1 MVLKELSKALGR
13 LPSDQREAL
22 FMVVLQGLSYEEVAS
37 ATGCAVGTA
46 KSRVFRARR
55 QLQAW
60 LMGEERSGATAVV
73 GQPATA
79 FTRSGGRSPAT
90 AIATMLGEARGSV

>member
-1 MVLKELSKALGR
+1 
-13 LPSDQREAL
+13 
-22 FMVVLQGLSYEEVAS
+22 VAA

-60 LMGEERSGATAVV
+60 LMGEEKATSR
-73 GQPATA
+73 QPESRRDSDTVESHARLGGHGLTA
-79 FTRSGGRSPAT
+79 
-90 AIATMLGEARGSV
+90 